1 MSEQQD
7 ALDAG
12 TAALS
17 RAWGQTV
24 VLRDVQAISDE
35 ERRNLI
41 LRAVATGQGFPDRPI
56 ILKATRDK
64 AYDPTSLDVFESGLA
79 KEWVATAFLTERLSG
94 DRHAPVFLA
103 SDRARGLI
111 VLEDLGAGLPSLVG
125 PLLNGPAEA
134 AAQALLAYARSLG
147 RLHAATL
154 GCIDGH
160 TETLKQAFP
169 GATVHP
175 PVGGPAWR
183 GNVADKVVALLGGP
197 VPDDEIDAI
206 ADRMANPGRWLG
218 LAHRD
223 PCPDNVLF
231 AGTEARLLDFEF
243 AGPGHV
249 LLDASYWRMGF
260 PTCWCAG
267 RVPADQI
274 AAMDDVYR
282 RELGTALPTA
292 LGDVFDREMALFLF
306 VRMFA
311 SLSWLLEGALKEDDT
326 WGISGNRARLLWHL
340 EAAIAGAE
348 KARVLPDLCAAAA
361 RWRADLGTRWPEAVP
376 LALYP
381 AFAA

>member
-7 ALDAG
+7 ALEAG
-12 TAALS
+12 AAALS
-17 RAWGQTV
+17 QAWGQAV
-24 VLRDVQAISDE
+24 VLHDVQAISDE
-35 ERRNLI
+35 KRRNLI
-41 LRAVATGQGFPDRPI
+41 LRAIAKGRDLPDRPV

-64 AYDPTSLDVFESGLA
+64 DYDAASPAGFDSGLA
-79 KEWVATAFLTERLSG
+79 REWVATAFLTKHLGGE
-94 DRHAPVFLA
+94 RHAPVFLA
-103 SDRARGLI
+103 GDRARGLI
-111 VLEDLGAGLPSLVG
+111 VLEDLGAGLASLVG

-154 GCIDGH
+154 GCNDGH
-160 TETLKQAFP
+160 ARILKRAFP
-169 GATVHP
+169 GAVVRP

-197 VPDDEIDAI
+197 APDDEIDAI
-206 ADRMANPGRWLG
+206 AARMADPGPWLG

-231 AGTEARLLDFEF
+231 AGAEARLLDFEF

-267 RVPADQI
+267 RVPADHV

-282 RELGTALPTA
+282 RELGAALPAA
-292 LGDVFDREMALFLF
+292 LGDAFDREMAVLLF

-311 SLSWLLEGALKEDDT
+311 SLSWLLEGALKEDST

-340 EAAIAGAE
+340 KAAISGAE
-348 KARVLPDLCAAAA
+348 QAGVLPGLCAAAA
-361 RWRADLGTRWPEAVP
+361 RWRADLGARWPEAVP

>member
-1 MSEQQD
+1 MSEQQG

-12 TAALS
+12 AAALS
-17 RAWGQTV
+17 RAWGRTV

-41 LRAVATGQGFPDRPI
+41 LRAVATGQGFPDHPV

-64 AYDPTSLDVFESGLA
+64 GYAPASSGVFESGLA
-79 KEWVATAFLTERLSG
+79 KEWVATAFLTGRLSG

-103 SDRARGLI
+103 GDRARGLI

-160 TETLKQAFP
+160 TEILKQAFP
-169 GATVHP
+169 GAAVRP

-197 VPDDEIDAI
+197 APDDEIDAI
-206 ADRMANPGRWLG
+206 AARMADPGPWLG

-231 AGTEARLLDFEF
+231 SDAEARLLDFEF

-249 LLDASYWRMGF
+249 LLDSSYWRMGF

-267 RVPADQI
+267 RVPADRI

-282 RELGTALPTA
+282 RELGAALPAA
-292 LGDVFDREMALFLF
+292 LGGAFDREMAVLLF
-306 VRMFA
+306 VQMFA
-311 SLSWLLEGALKEDDT
+311 SLSWLLEGALKEDGT
-326 WGISGNRARLLWHL
+326 WGISTNRPRLLWHL

-348 KARVLPDLCAAAA
+348 KARVLPGLRTAAV
-361 RWRADLGTRWPEAVP
+361 RWRADLGARWPEAMP